1 MGPKGIDPKVEAKI
15 IEMFTNVINSEEYK
29 EFAAS
34 VGIQLNVQS
43 GEDFDNYITDIY
55 KGLEKASQEIFTK

>member
-29 EFAAS
+29 EFAAG

-43 GEDFDNYITDIY
+43 GEEFDKYITDIY
-55 KGLEKASQEIFTK
+55 NGLEKASQEIFTN